1 MEKVVLKAAV
11 KAVLGIF
18 IIFILAFAVFNLAFP
33 QHMATITENMGYY
46 SLAVKYADLRY
57 SYTKNY
63 NDLVRCFEDGV
74 LAKNDSYVIKY
85 GDKVIENVQKF
96 EQLCTDKQ
104 NADSAYEYGD
114 WVYSKISV
122 SYYAEGRKDSNK
134 DNGDKKILKAFEL
147 AIYNNGT
154 EEFRYGNA
162 LMSLAA
168 SISTA
173 RDSETAFLMCRVLD
187 EGYLIPEGNIIT
199 PTDQTQKEYLDL
211 VKTNMKSTANNSAAL
226 NFTQE
231 YNTFGIKETDK

>member
-11 KAVLGIF
+11 KAVLGIL
-18 IIFILAFAVFNLAFP
+18 IIFVLAFAVFNLAFP

-63 NDLVRCFEDGV
+63 SDLVRCFEDGV
-74 LAKNDSYVIKY
+74 LAKNDIYVIKY

-96 EQLCTDKQ
+96 DKLCEDK
-104 NADSAYEYGD
+104 NNFNSAYVYRD

-122 SYYAEGRKDSNK
+122 SYYNEGRKESNK
-134 DNGDKKILKAFEL
+134 DNSDKKISKAFEL
-147 AIYNNGT
+147 AINSNGT

-173 RDSETAFLMCRVLD
+173 HDSENAVLMCKVLD
-187 EGYLIPEGNIIT
+187 GDYPDGVKIE
-199 PTDQTQKEYLDL
+199 PTDQTQIEYLDL
-211 VKTNMKSTANNSAAL
+211 VKTNMRSTANSSAA
-226 NFTQE
+226 FGYTQE
-231 YNTFGIKETDK
+231 YILTA